1 MNKPNPIMASAKY
14 PLGSTVWFLGLE
26 PPENY
31 QLGEQ
36 YDSFMFE
43 HPIFALSRTPLRHI
57 WKSTRALPK
66 LENESFDNI
75 ITLVTSRILVQS
87 MVVESIERSENTGE
101 FVYLDDELEICLPEQ
116 ILYSS
121 RPEAKREQTRILK
134 MVRDWAIA
142 QLETNNEMFSMRRNS
157 KKQQDRR
164 VNRRSRKTGNPRGT

>member
-1 MNKPNPIMASAKY
+1 MTETNPIMASAKY
-14 PLGSTVWFLGLE
+14 PLGSTAWFLGLE
-26 PPENY
+26 PHESY

-36 YDSFMFE
+36 YDMFMFE

-57 WKSTRALPK
+57 WKSSRALPK
-66 LENESFDNI
+66 LEHESFDNI

-101 FVYLDDELEICLPEQ
+101 FVYLDNDLEVCLPEQ
-116 ILYSS
+116 VLYST
-121 RPEAKREQTRILK
+121 RREASREQTRILK

-157 KKQQDRR
+157 KKQQNRRRDRR
-164 VNRRSRKTGNPRGT
+164 SGKAPNQG